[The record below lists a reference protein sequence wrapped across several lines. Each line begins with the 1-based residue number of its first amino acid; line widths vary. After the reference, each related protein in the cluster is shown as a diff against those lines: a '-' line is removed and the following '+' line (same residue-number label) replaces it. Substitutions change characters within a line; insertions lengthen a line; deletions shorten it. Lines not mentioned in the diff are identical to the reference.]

1 MNPQGWAPSLEALGV
16 SPVDG
21 KKGTENRSPWEVGLL
36 TSQWGVNRE
45 FSSSRVRDCGAD
57 SSLSQNTCFIF
68 DCAGSLAAPG
78 PSLVAGCRLRVAAA
92 PLVAERR
99 L

>member
-1 MNPQGWAPSLEALGV
+1 MGK
-16 SPVDG
+16 

-36 TSQWGVNRE
+36 TSQWGVSRE
-45 FSSSRVRDCGAD
+45 FSSSRIRDCRAD

-78 PSLVAGCRLRVAAA
+78 PSLAAVRRLRVAAA